1 MAKLTP
7 AGQAL
12 IDEASGIVDDTV
24 ASILKRAPR
33 LSTKLNSVLD
43 LLDSLRT

>member
-33 LSTKLNSVLD
+33 LSTRLDSVSS

>member
-12 IDEASGIVDDTV
+12 INEASGIVDDTV

-33 LSTKLNSVLD
+33 LSAKLNSLSS

>member
-12 IDEASGIVDDTV
+12 INEASGIVDDAV
-24 ASILKRAPR
+24 ASILKRAPN
-33 LSTKLNSVLD
+33 LSTKLSSVSS